1 MIKTQKTRL
10 KLKHIGFMKLKLVR
24 RSRWLLKRK
33 NIKTVL
39 ITWFKRTARKDPAI
53 VTREADIC

>member
-10 KLKHIGFMKLKLVR
+10 KLKHIGFMKLKLVLR
-24 RSRWLLKRK
+24 TRWLLKRK

-39 ITWFKRTARKDPAI
+39 ITWF
-53 VTREADIC
+53 